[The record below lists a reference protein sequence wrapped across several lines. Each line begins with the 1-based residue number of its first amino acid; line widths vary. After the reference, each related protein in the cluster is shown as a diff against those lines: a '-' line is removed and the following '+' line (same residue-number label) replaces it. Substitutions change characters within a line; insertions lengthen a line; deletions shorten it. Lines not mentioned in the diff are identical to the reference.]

1 MPTNHNYMLIIGKNH
16 LQNQNIV
23 DIFNDHYKPIIVQD
37 ISKAIESLEANHSQ
51 IGIVMIDDSMDN
63 QTKHF

>member
-37 ISKAIESLEANHSQ
+37 ISKAIESLENKS
-51 IGIVMIDDSMDN
+51 
-63 QTKHF
+63 

>member
-37 ISKAIESLEANHSQ
+37 ILKL
-51 IGIVMIDDSMDN
+51 
-63 QTKHF
+63 